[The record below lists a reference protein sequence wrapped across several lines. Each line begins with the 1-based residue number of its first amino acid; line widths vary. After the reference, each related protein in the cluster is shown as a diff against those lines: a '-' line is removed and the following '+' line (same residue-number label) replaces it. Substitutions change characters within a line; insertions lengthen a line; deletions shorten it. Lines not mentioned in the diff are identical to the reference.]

1 MKKKYKKSKR
11 YYYYRKQRRY
21 GIALLVLAALSAFI
35 PDGGIVVAVLIAL
48 LGLSLI
54 FTKDMVITDD
64 YFYEMEAKKFDKWRE
79 P

>member
-1 MKKKYKKSKR
+1 MKKYKKSKR

-21 GIALLVLAALSAFI
+21 GIVLTAIAVILPFI
-35 PDGGIVVAVLIAL
+35 LNGEVTASILI
-48 LGLSLI
+48 GLPGLYLI

-64 YFYEMEAKKFDKWRE
+64 YFYEMKAKEFDKWRE